1 MKWVYLLWG
10 ILFGLAPLVVG
21 LAAAEVDPHG
31 AAAQMPWYVYYT
43 MPVGLAGGLLLALM
57 A

>member
-1 MKWVYLLWG
+1 MKWSFLLWG
-10 ILFGLAPLVVG
+10 ILFGIAPLVIGVV
-21 LAAAEVDPHG
+21 AAEVDPHG

-43 MPVGLAGGLLLALM
+43 MPVGLGLGLLLALL

>member
-1 MKWVYLLWG
+1 MWG
-10 ILFGLAPLVVG
+10 FLFGLAPLVIG

-43 MPVGLAGGLLLALM
+43 MPVGLAGGLLLALF